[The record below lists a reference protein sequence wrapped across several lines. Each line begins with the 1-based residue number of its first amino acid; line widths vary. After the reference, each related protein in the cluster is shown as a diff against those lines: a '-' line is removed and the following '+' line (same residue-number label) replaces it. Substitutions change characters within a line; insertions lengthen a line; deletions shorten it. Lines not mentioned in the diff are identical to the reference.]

1 MICPKCGKENT
12 PDEVFCTQCG
22 ELLLTFSHSDE
33 NNTASAQSP
42 EPTDAPSSPAV
53 AQTQANST
61 NRSESASNSTRSS
74 SKPQKSTK
82 TKTKKRSAPAKNS
95 RSKSK
100 KSAPKRTKET
110 KQPKQPKQPKER
122 RPKQQGDTVVVNKT
136 VKKGG
141 CGCLSFVL
149 AGILVLILAA
159 VVAGGIFVYRYGYD
173 NILAH
178 FGYELTA
185 VKDESSSADDST
197 FSSLPYDDTTSDT
210 VSEDEEPA
218 FSSEPA
224 VSDVISAEE

>member
-42 EPTDAPSSPAV
+42 EPTDAPSSPAA

-61 NRSESASNSTRSS
+61 NRSESTSNSTRSS

-100 KSAPKRTKET
+100 KSAPKRTKE
-110 KQPKQPKQPKER
+110 PKQPKER

-178 FGYELTA
+178 FGYELTS
-185 VKDESSSADDST
+185 VKDESSSADESA
-197 FSSLPYDDTTSDT
+197 FSSLPDDDTTSDT
-210 VSEDEEPA
+210 VSEDEDPA
-218 FSSEPA
+218 FSSKPA

>member
-12 PDEVFCTQCG
+12 HDEVFCTQCG

-33 NNTASAQSP
+33 NNTPSAQSSYS
-42 EPTDAPSSPAV
+42 TDTPSSPADV
-53 AQTQANST
+53 QTQADSM
-61 NRSESASNSTRSS
+61 NRNEPSSNSARSS

-100 KSAPKRTKET
+100 KSTPKRTKET
-110 KQPKQPKQPKER
+110 KQPKQSKER

-141 CGCLSFVL
+141 CGCLSFAL

-159 VVAGGIFVYRYGYD
+159 VVAGGIFVYRYGYED
-173 NILAH
+173 ILAH

-185 VKDESSSADDST
+185 VKDESSSADESA
-197 FSSLPYDDTTSDT
+197 FSSLPDDNTTSDT
-210 VSEDEEPA
+210 VSEDDEPES
-218 FSSEPA
+218 SSEPA
-224 VSDVISAEE
+224 VSDVVSAEE

>member
-12 PDEVFCTQCG
+12 PDEVFCTRCG

-42 EPTDAPSSPAV
+42 EPTDAPSSPAA

-61 NRSESASNSTRSS
+61 NQSESASNSTRSS

-110 KQPKQPKQPKER
+110 KQPKQPKER

-159 VVAGGIFVYRYGYD
+159 VVAGSIFVYRYGYD

-178 FGYELTA
+178 FGYELTT
-185 VKDESSSADDST
+185 VKDESSSADESA
-197 FSSLPYDDTTSDT
+197 FSSLPDDDTASDMM
-210 VSEDEEPA
+210 SEDDELE